1 MRSQQPGG
9 PEGAGGLLLLLL
21 LHDSAHFGVQ
31 EGTVTAGNTPATGVR
46 KQPRRNG
53 YNADSG
59 ARIPTG
65 GAH

>member
-1 MRSQQPGG
+1 MRPQQPGG

-46 KQPRRNG
+46 KWKRKKG
-53 YNADSG
+53 YSADND
-59 ARIPTG
+59 ARTPTG
-65 GAH
+65 SAH